1 MIQFVGN
8 PKLLDCC
15 ATCTDLEPV
24 LKYCKDKKVLAIDTE
39 TTGLNHIDDKMI
51 MLQIG
56 DENTQFVIDTRYVDI
71 SPLKDIL
78 ESSNIIKILHN
89 VKFDYKFLLQSN
101 IRLNNVWDT
110 MLTSQVIH
118 CGKDISHSLSNVL
131 SRELNIEMDKSVR
144 SNFISKDSGEFTES
158 EIIYGAKDVKYL
170 IQLYHNQSVTV
181 IQHNLIQTAELENKV
196 ALAYADIEYNGIGLD
211 INQWMKLAKRAK
223 YKVNSM
229 ELQLDDFIESNV
241 LLNNF
246 VNSYIQ
252 GDLFIA
258 TEQIRK
264 VNVKWSSP
272 KQVLNVFKTYG
283 LDIEDVNAKNLHIH
297 SKDTFVQT
305 YIKYKEQAKLAT
317 SYGEKFLEN
326 VDSDFRIRTNFKQI
340 LNTGRVASC

>member
-15 ATCTDLEPV
+15 ATCTNLEPV
-24 LKYCKDKKVLAIDTE
+24 INYCKDKKVLSIDTE

-71 SPLKDIL
+71 SSLKDIL
-78 ESSNIIKILHN
+78 ESSSIIKILHN

-118 CGKDISHSLSNVL
+118 CGKQMSHSLANVL

-211 INQWMKLAKRAK
+211 INQWPPKIK
-223 YKVNSM
+223 
-229 ELQLDDFIESNV
+229 
-241 LLNNF
+241 NNF
-246 VNSYIQ
+246 
-252 GDLFIA
+252 
-258 TEQIRK
+258 
-264 VNVKWSSP
+264 
-272 KQVLNVFKTYG
+272 
-283 LDIEDVNAKNLHIH
+283 
-297 SKDTFVQT
+297 
-305 YIKYKEQAKLAT
+305 
-317 SYGEKFLEN
+317 
-326 VDSDFRIRTNFKQI
+326 
-340 LNTGRVASC
+340 